1 LSRPVVQR
9 SSWLWLVILGCAVV
23 VALVCSLWAGAMPIS
38 IGDLVATLSGDPASP
53 TQHAVVW
60 KIRLPRALLA
70 ALVGAALGSS
80 GGAFQAVLRNP
91 LADPYILGVS
101 GGAALGAVTAL
112 TLGFASPLLLPLAA
126 FCGALGALA
135 LVYWVAQA
143 YRGSPHTLIL
153 CGVMVGSL
161 ASALL
166 LFLLWLA
173 PADQTRTA
181 IFWLA
186 GNLSAADPHLLGWVA
201 CVSGLAFLALWS
213 QSRKLD
219 LFTQGEEVATD
230 LGLSVG
236 SSRMVIFA
244 CAGALTSAA
253 VAIAGLVGFVGLTVP
268 HVVRLLWGPGHRRLL
283 PASALAGAAFL
294 MLADALSRALF
305 SPAEIPI
312 GVITALLGAPFFLYL
327 LRRREGSP

>member
-1 LSRPVVQR
+1 VKPLAARR
-9 SSWLWLVILGCAVV
+9 KSWWLAGLIL
-23 VALVCSLWAGAMPIS
+23 ALGLALLFSLWAGALPMS
-38 IGDLVATLSGDPASP
+38 FSELLATLTGNPASP

-60 KIRLPRALLA
+60 KIRWPRALLA
-70 ALVGAALGSS
+70 ALVGAALASS

-101 GGAALGAVTAL
+101 GGAALGAVAAL
-112 TLGFASPLLLPLAA
+112 TFGVSTPLLLPLAA
-126 FCGALGALA
+126 FIGALAALA

-173 PADQTRTA
+173 PAEQTRTA

-186 GNLSAADPHLLGWVA
+186 GNLSAADPQLLGRVA
-201 CVSGLAFLALWS
+201 LGAGIAFLILWS
-213 QSRKLD
+213 QARKLD

-230 LGLSVG
+230 LGLAVG
-236 SSRMVIFA
+236 RSRLLIFA
-244 CAGALTSAA
+244 VAGALTAAA

-294 MLADALSRALF
+294 MAADAVSRSLF
-305 SPAEIPI
+305 APAEIPI
-312 GVITALLGAPFFLYL
+312 GVVTALLGAPFFLYL
-327 LRRREGSP
+327 LRRREGGA